1 MRAEIL
7 MTTAM
12 TTLDPNDPF
21 DAVIIQIV
29 ETNRRKRADYA
40 RDGDVFSNFKT
51 SSALLGIAGFGP
63 ADAALFNIAQ
73 KLARLQSLRTNG
85 RMHDTANETVKD
97 TYLDIAVYAVIMYA
111 VVCEQ
116 ASCTR

>member
-1 MRAEIL
+1 
-7 MTTAM
+7 MTTTM

-85 RMHDTANETVKD
+85 RMHDTANETVVAALPSALQRSSANVSMMSWPAD
-97 TYLDIAVYAVIMYA
+97 VALHA
-111 VVCEQ
+111 
-116 ASCTR
+116 

>member
-1 MRAEIL
+1 MSAI
-7 MTTAM
+7 
-12 TTLDPNDPF
+12 TLDPADPF

-40 RDGDVFSNFKT
+40 NDGDIFSNFKT
-51 SSALLGIAGFGP
+51 TSTMIGIPGFGP
-63 ADAALFNIAQ
+63 AESALFNVLQ

-85 RMHDTANETVKD
+85 RMQSTQNETVVD

-111 VVCEQ
+111 IVSEVQ
-116 ASCTR
+116 AVQS